1 MSENNL
7 PNQPD
12 QIEFAAKGEGSL
24 VAFCEQMAAEIGE
37 AQHELLNELARAL
50 TERGWVQPVDQL
62 VKKLAELS
70 GDEKVQGALAELE
83 RRRLVLLNREE
94 NRFVGMLGCISVAR
108 TGHRAHLSS
117 GIDVFT
123 FGGFDQLTLNHTLL
137 KDLDVF
143 TTCANSGQ
151 DIHLKIAG
159 DQIVDSNISG
169 IAGFVA
175 TWDGKQALEEVAA
188 NSNLFASDADLEAW
202 QEKHP
207 DIDGMGLPADLF
219 LWVGMSAAQELGGA
233 RFKLI
238 GHSE

>member
-7 PNQPD
+7 
-12 QIEFAAKGEGSL
+12 IEFAAKGEGAL
-24 VAFCEQMAAEIGE
+24 IAFFEQMAVEIGD
-37 AQHELLNELARAL
+37 AHHEILNELARAL
-50 TERGWVQPVDQL
+50 TERGWVQPIDAV
-62 VKKLAELS
+62 VKKLADHL
-70 GDEKVQGALAELE
+70 GDEKVNGALAELE
-83 RRRLVLLNREE
+83 RRRLVQLDRGE
-94 NRFVGMLGCISVAR
+94 NRFVGILGCVSVAR

-117 GIDVFT
+117 GVDVFT

-151 DIHLKIAG
+151 EIHLKIAG

-169 IAGFVA
+169 IAGFIA

-207 DIDGMGLPADLF
+207 EVDGMGLPADLF
-219 LWVGMSAAQELGGA
+219 LWVGMSAALELGGA

>member
-7 PNQPD
+7 PD
-12 QIEFAAKGEGSL
+12 QIEFAAAGEGTL
-24 VAFCEQMAAEIGE
+24 IAFFEQMASEVGDAHHEI
-37 AQHELLNELARAL
+37 LNELARAL
-50 TERGWVQPVDQL
+50 TERGWVQPIDQI
-62 VKKLAELS
+62 VKKLAEHL
-70 GDEKVQGALAELE
+70 GEDKVNGALAELE
-83 RRRLVLLNREE
+83 RRRLVKLARGD
-94 NRFVGMLGCISVAR
+94 NRFVGILGCLSVGR
-108 TGHRAHLSS
+108 TIHRAHLST
-117 GIDVFT
+117 GVDVFT

-151 DIHLKIAG
+151 EIHLKIAG
-159 DQIVDSNISG
+159 DQIVDSNING
-169 IAGFVA
+169 IAGFIA
-175 TWDGKQALEEVAA
+175 NWDGKQALEEVAA

-207 DIDGMGLPADLF
+207 EVDGMGLPADLF

>member
-7 PNQPD
+7 PD
-12 QIEFAAKGEGSL
+12 QIEFAAKGEGAL
-24 VAFCEQMAAEIGE
+24 VAFFEQMAVEIGD
-37 AQHELLNELARAL
+37 AHHELLNELARAL
-50 TERGWVQPVDQL
+50 TERGWVQPIDAV
-62 VKKLAELS
+62 VKKLADHV
-70 GDEKVQGALAELE
+70 GDEKVNGALTDLE
-83 RRRLVLLNREE
+83 RRRLVQLDRGE
-94 NRFVGMLGCISVAR
+94 NRFVGILGCVSVAR

-117 GIDVFT
+117 GVDVFT

-151 DIHLKIAG
+151 DIHLKIVG

-169 IAGFVA
+169 IAGFIA

-207 DIDGMGLPADLF
+207 EVDGMGLPADLF

>member
-7 PNQPD
+7 
-12 QIEFAAKGEGSL
+12 IEFAAKGEGAL
-24 VAFCEQMAAEIGE
+24 IAFFEQMAVEIGD
-37 AQHELLNELARAL
+37 AHHEILNELARAL
-50 TERGWVQPVDQL
+50 TERGWVQPIDAV
-62 VKKLAELS
+62 VKKLADHL
-70 GDEKVQGALAELE
+70 GDEKVNGALAELE
-83 RRRLVLLNREE
+83 RRRLVQLDRGE
-94 NRFVGMLGCISVAR
+94 NRFVGILGCVSVAR

-117 GIDVFT
+117 GVDVFT

-169 IAGFVA
+169 IAGFIA

-207 DIDGMGLPADLF
+207 EVDGMGLPADLF